1 MSPVIVTLE
10 ELLSIKPA
18 WWEEGGL
25 GLQLS
30 SRVLT
35 WLPQFNPGY
44 FQNNNNNTSNN
55 SNNNDKEET
64 SDKTLPRFSQIL
76 RL

>member
-10 ELLSIKPA
+10 ELSSIKPA

-25 GLQLS
+25 GLHLS

-44 FQNNNNNTSNN
+44 FQIITITPAITVTIIIKKKLVIKHCLISPTS
-55 SNNNDKEET
+55 
-64 SDKTLPRFSQIL
+64 
-76 RL
+76 